1 MAAAPSRC
9 PSPRPEGISDEVN
22 KAFAE
27 ERRREQLLLFPVRV
41 DEAVMATSVAWARKL
56 RDQRNIGDFRK
67 WKDHDAYQKALER
80 LLRDLTV
87 CATISEVQQCG

>member
-1 MAAAPSRC
+1 
-9 PSPRPEGISDEVN
+9 
-22 KAFAE
+22 
-27 ERRREQLLLFPVRV
+27 
-41 DEAVMATSVAWARKL
+41 MATPEPWARKL

-87 CATISEVQQCG
+87 GAAKH